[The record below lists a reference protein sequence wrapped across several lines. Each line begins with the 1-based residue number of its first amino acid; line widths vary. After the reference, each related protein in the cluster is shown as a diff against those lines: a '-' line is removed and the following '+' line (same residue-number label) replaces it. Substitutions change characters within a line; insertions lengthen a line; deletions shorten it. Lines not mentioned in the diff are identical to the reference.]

1 MHGVSAGRACL
12 LDVRDNDAVV
22 YVVYYSASDRGVQS
36 TVMSASVC
44 LSVCLSVSLS
54 LSLCLS
60 AIISSE
66 LHVRSSPIFVHVI
79 YGRGS
84 VLLWRRSDDVI
95 FAHKPRLFDV
105 AAQLKRSAHAVFGLA
120 INCAQYYQLQANG
133 CTVRVRF
140 RYGDRCPGQE
150 RMYFY
155 IRRFEIRQKS
165 SKYSDF

>member
-1 MHGVSAGRACL
+1 MHGVSAGRRACL

-22 YVVYYSASDRGVQS
+22 YVIYYSAPDRGVQS
-36 TVMSASVC
+36 TVMSE
-44 LSVCLSVSLS
+44 SLS
-54 LSLCLS
+54 LSLSLSLYVCLS

-66 LHVRSSPIFVHVI
+66 LRVRSSPISVHVT

-95 FAHKPRLFDV
+95 FAHKPRLLYV
-105 AAQLKRSAHAVFGLA
+105 AAQLKRSAHAVLGLA

-133 CTVRVRF
+133 CTVTVRF
-140 RYGDRCPGQE
+140 RYGGRCPGQE

-155 IRRFEIRQKS
+155 IRGFEIRQKS
-165 SKYSDF
+165 SKYSNF